1 MAKESILD
9 ANTPIEYTSK
19 FASQYGKNV
28 IIFKAKE
35 SPEYISG
42 KPFKLR
48 EISTRILNELLTPEQ
63 QNQLV
68 SNADGS
74 LKYTFE
80 NVAKFYAGRY
90 ARHNPTEFIA
100 LNNGNFRAPL
110 ASELDEE
117 LNEEISDEDSDA
129 GYVYA
134 FTYKSIMSD
143 EDFPIKIGKTIND
156 VEKRVLDQFKGSAM
170 PEPPLILGQWN
181 SSEFHHLERA
191 LHAVLKVRGK
201 WITEASGVEW
211 FRTSLPEIQ
220 SIINFIGKK

>member
-1 MAKESILD
+1 MD
-9 ANTPIEYTSK
+9 YTSK
-19 FASQYGKNV
+19 FASQYGKN
-28 IIFKAKE
+28 IIIPKVKE

-42 KPFKLR
+42 EPFKLR
-48 EISTRILNELLTPEQ
+48 EISTRILNELLTQKQ

-68 SNADGS
+68 SNSDGS

-80 NVAKFYAGRY
+80 DVAKFYAGRY
-90 ARHNPTEFIA
+90 ARHNPIEFVD
-100 LNNGNFRAPL
+100 LNKGNFRAPL
-110 ASELDEE
+110 ASEVDEE
-117 LNEEISDEDSDA
+117 LNEEISGEDSDA

-134 FTYKSIMSD
+134 FTYKDIMRD

-170 PEPPLILGQWN
+170 PEPPLILGKWN

-211 FRTSLPEIQ
+211 FRTSLAEIQ
-220 SIINFIGKK
+220 LIIDFIGKK